1 MQVMEELSLITSIQ
15 FNTPTSLARPGYFLL
30 VAGAISLAAA
40 CGAAESA
47 CSGGPAITTFGRTLD
62 SLTLVPGIV
71 VEPTR
76 GCVYLMGPASGIE
89 TLNIDDGSLLWKSDQ
104 ADQPLFVAGES
115 LVAIIDSNATGLAVA
130 FLDPASG
137 KTAAKADERLDLPLP
152 VGVTAG
158 IDQTLER
165 TFTHA
170 VRKSDDNI
178 YLTWDFLQRDV
189 TGVAPPGGR
198 SLERRERGAFRYL
211 GDTFEA
217 VAPESTIADPKN
229 WPVELKELFE
239 SKQIREPPSRTGNV
253 FAIAEQRYNPERLVL
268 RRWRASDGKPLEE
281 KLLYKGRAVAVLAS
295 CDERHVVVAT
305 ASAQAATERPYV
317 LRYYDFDSGALLAE
331 LRSTRSAGPF
341 CIFGSRLLHLSP
353 PEWRRVEGTM
363 VARPLELVAVDV
375 TSGAQVWRRAIRD
388 TAFRGLAPPRN

>member
-1 MQVMEELSLITSIQ
+1 MEELSLFTSVHL
-15 FNTPTSLARPGYFLL
+15 NAPTSLARPGCFLL
-30 VAGAISLAAA
+30 VAGAIALAAA
-40 CGAAESA
+40 CGAADSA
-47 CSGGPAITTFGRTLD
+47 RSGGPAITTFGRTLD
-62 SLTLVPGIV
+62 SLTLVPGVV

-76 GCVYLMGPASGIE
+76 GSVYIMGPAGGIE
-89 TLNIDDGSLLWKSDQ
+89 TLTIDDGSLLWKSNQ
-104 ADQPLFVAGES
+104 ADQPLFVAGGS
-115 LVAIIDSNATGLAVA
+115 LLAIIDSNATGLAVA

-137 KTAAKADERLDLPLP
+137 KPAAKADERLVLPLP
-152 VGVTAG
+152 VGVTTG

-170 VRKSDDNI
+170 VRKSDDEI

-198 SLERRERGAFRYL
+198 SLERRERGAFRFL

-217 VAPESTIADPKN
+217 VAPESIIADPKN
-229 WPVELKELFE
+229 WPAELKELFE
-239 SKQIREPPSRTGNV
+239 SKQIRRPPSRTGNV
-253 FAIAEQRYNPERLVL
+253 FAIAEQRYDPERLVL
-268 RRWRASDGKPLEE
+268 RRWGASDGMPLEE

-317 LRYYDFDSGALLAE
+317 LRYYDLDSGALLAE
-331 LRSTRSAGPF
+331 LRSTSSAGPF
-341 CIFGSRLLHLSP
+341 CIFGSRLLRLSQ
-353 PEWRRVEGTM
+353 PEWRRVEGAM

-375 TSGAQVWRRAIRD
+375 TSGAQVWRWVIRD